1 MDFPDYYSILS
12 IQDTPS
18 LTTDDIRN
26 AYKKASL
33 LTHPDRKS
41 NLTESEKRQATFEF
55 QRVADA
61 YYVLSDPKRK
71 KEYDLSR
78 TEDLNSHRT
87 AEQSTH
93 EESHSFFNR
102 FFTSSGTNSS
112 TAEEDHVRP
121 DPNATF
127 SSVFEDMLKPEVEK
141 VIPLW
146 KYLGTA
152 SGATLGF
159 ILGSIPGLA
168 IGSYAGNRLGSIR
181 DAKGKSVSAVF
192 LELDSVQKA
201 TILKG
206 LAVKVLGH
214 ALS

>member
-1 MDFPDYYSILS
+1 MDLPDYYSILS
-12 IQDTPS
+12 IQNSAS
-18 LTTDDIRN
+18 LTSDDIRN

-33 LTHPDRKS
+33 LTHPDRKP
-41 NLTESEKRQATFEF
+41 NLTDSEKKRSTFEF

-61 YYVLSDPKRK
+61 YYVLSNPKRK

-78 TEDLNSHRT
+78 EEYLKFNST
-87 AEQSTH
+87 NQ
-93 EESHSFFNR
+93 EEHKSSSSFFHSFFSHSEPDEHQNHH
-102 FFTSSGTNSS
+102 TP
-112 TAEEDHVRP
+112 P
-121 DPNATF
+121 DPNQTF
-127 SSVFEDMLKPEVEK
+127 TSVFEEMLNPEVEK

-206 LAVKVLGH
+206 LAIKVLGH

>member
-18 LTTDDIRN
+18 LTSDDIRN

-33 LTHPDRKS
+33 LTHPDRKA
-41 NLTESEKRQATFEF
+41 NLTDSEKRQATYEF

-71 KEYDLSR
+71 KEYDQSR
-78 TEDLNSHRT
+78 KEYLKTNTFQNQTQDPPEPDSH
-87 AEQSTH
+87 
-93 EESHSFFNR
+93 HSFFHR
-102 FFTSSGTNSS
+102 FFSTNSS
-112 TAEEDHVRP
+112 SQAEERP
-121 DPNATF
+121 DPNDTF
-127 SSVFEDMLKPEVEK
+127 SSVFEEMLKPEVEK
-141 VIPLW
+141 VTPLW

-168 IGSYAGNRLGSIR
+168 IGSFAGNRLGSIR

-206 LAVKVLGH
+206 LAIKVLGH